1 MRSSAPWPS
10 LTPGIL
16 IFGLAFGVAGC
27 TNAPSPLDPRTTG
40 AARIAELGWVMI
52 ALATVVCGVVFG
64 ALVIALRT
72 VPRQPEAEQRRS
84 AGTGADRPADRAVIV
99 AGMVIPTAI
108 LVFTFG
114 YTVYTLRQ
122 VAGVAGT
129 GGAPAVAAHG
139 DHTVHGTVGAPAAL
153 LADTGILPA
162 VTVRLTGHQWWWQI
176 EYPDHQVVTANEIHI
191 PAGVPVQVSVAS
203 EDVIHSFWVPQVTG
217 KVDLI
222 PGKVNAI
229 TVRADQPGAYRG
241 LCAEFCG
248 LQHAHMHLR
257 LIVTSADEF
266 VGWVAQQ
273 QRTAALPT
281 TPAATE
287 GRQIFVS
294 QCGECHTVRG
304 TSDGTRGP
312 DLTHLASRRTLG
324 AGIHDFNRANLEG
337 WTRDPQSMKPGNRMP
352 NAPLDDRE
360 VAALV
365 EYLEGLE

>member
-1 MRSSAPWPS
+1 MYASARWS
-10 LTPGIL
+10 RLAPGIL
-16 IFGLAFGVAGC
+16 ILWLMLGVVGC

-52 ALATVVCGVVFG
+52 ALATVVCVVVFS

-72 VPRQPEAEQRRS
+72 APRRPEAEQRRS
-84 AGTGADRPADRAVIV
+84 AGTGADRPADQAVIV
-99 AGMVIPTAI
+99 AGMVIPVAI
-108 LVFTFG
+108 LIFTFG

-122 VAGVAGT
+122 VAGVAGV

-139 DHTVHGTVGAPAAL
+139 DHAVHGEAGAPAAL
-153 LADTGILPA
+153 LAETGILPA
-162 VTVRLTGHQWWWQI
+162 VTVQLTGHQWWWQI
-176 EYPDHQVVTANEIHI
+176 TYPDQQVTTANEIHL
-191 PAGVPVQVSVAS
+191 PAGVPVQVSVTS

-222 PGKVNAI
+222 PGKVNTI
-229 TVRADQPGAYRG
+229 TVRADQPGVYRG
-241 LCAEFCG
+241 LCGEFCG

-257 LIVTSADEF
+257 LIVTSADEY
-266 VGWVAQQ
+266 VVWVAQQ
-273 QRTAALPT
+273 QQAAAVPT

-287 GRQIFVS
+287 GRQIFVG
-294 QCGECHTVRG
+294 QCGECHTVQG

-337 WTRDPQSMKPGNRMP
+337 WTRDPQSMKPGNKMP
-352 NAPLDDRE
+352 NVPLDDGA

-365 EYLEGLE
+365 AYLEGLK